1 MRTRRVVKKT
11 KKGLSDRRRQSEREF
26 EEELKDDGEV

>member
-11 KKGLSDRRRQSEREF
+11 KKGLSDRRRQSEREL
-26 EEELKDDGEV
+26 ETNGETNEN